1 MNHQP
6 VYKGDLIPFTYSYE
20 KAGCL
25 IEIIESTRQ
34 ELIEA
39 ATEKVSYR
47 RKRCKIKPK
56 VGHIPFGISKK
67 ELRLEE

>member
-34 ELIEA
+34 ELIET
-39 ATEKVSYR
+39 ATAKKCLTDETVVRLSQKLDTYLLEFQR
-47 RKRCKIKPK
+47 RSC
-56 VGHIPFGISKK
+56 G
-67 ELRLEE
+67 